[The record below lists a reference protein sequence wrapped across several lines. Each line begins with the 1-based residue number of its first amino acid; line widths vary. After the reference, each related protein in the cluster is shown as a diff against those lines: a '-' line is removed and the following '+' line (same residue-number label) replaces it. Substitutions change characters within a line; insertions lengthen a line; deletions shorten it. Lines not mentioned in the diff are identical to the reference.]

1 MKNYKQYKEKLE
13 QHDDPRYT
21 FEHWEN
27 GRFYPSYA
35 MDSNDLRDLRN
46 EYKQD
51 SRYHVVEKISD
62 RAIVIKD
69 NYNIHYLK
77 SYYTTVAAIADG
89 KFYKLWEGYSATTM
103 KHINAFLQMHGFPTI
118 SKHDWVMM
126 ETRVQTVD
134 EETGEIIWL

>member
-13 QHDDPRYT
+13 QHEDPRPT
-21 FEHWEN
+21 FEHWYGYYSCYLMNTE
-27 GRFYPSYA
+27 
-35 MDSNDLRDLRN
+35 DLRDLRK
-46 EYKQD
+46 EYKD
-51 SRYHVVEKISD
+51 DARYHVVEKISD

-77 SYYTTVAAIADG
+77 SYYTTVAAIANG
-89 KFYKLWEGYSATTM
+89 KFYKMWEGYSATTM
-103 KHINAFLQMHGFPTI
+103 KHINTFLQMHGFPTI